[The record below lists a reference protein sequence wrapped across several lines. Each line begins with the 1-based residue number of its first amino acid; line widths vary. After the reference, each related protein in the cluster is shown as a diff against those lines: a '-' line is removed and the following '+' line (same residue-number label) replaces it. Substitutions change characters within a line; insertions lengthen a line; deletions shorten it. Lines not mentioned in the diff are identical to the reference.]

1 MKALAARAFALYR
14 QRGGAHSRPMPD
26 FYVGAHAAV
35 ANLSVLTRDPAG
47 YAGYFPRLKV
57 IAP

>member
-1 MKALAARAFALYR
+1 MTARALALYR
-14 QRGGAHSRPMPD
+14 RRGGLKHKPLPD

-35 ANLSVLTRDPAG
+35 ANLSVLTRDPAP
-47 YAGYFPRLKV
+47 YRSYFLRLSV